1 MCKLAIDNGKHY
13 LYRHIRL
20 DKNEPFYIGV
30 GTKMRK
36 GEQYYRANSV
46 GSRNEIW
53 ASIYNRT
60 EIQVDILYESDDVD
74 FILKKEKEFI
84 LLYGRITK
92 GTGCLA
98 NMDDGGGGHHKTV
111 YVRTESHKRKSAE
124 QCLINAA
131 NNKGGSHFNSN
142 AREVYVYTWKGDL
155 LWGFG
160 SASLAASFIG
170 DGATIHRILKK
181 LDTGRSYLNYFFSS
195 IRKENI
201 DVSNFTLCPIGK
213 DYSPKK
219 VAKLNADGSIEKVYD
234 TIKMAALDIG
244 IHEDSLRSN
253 IRLKRRTK
261 AGNFKL
267 LKDVN
272 Q

>member
-1 MCKLAIDNGKHY
+1 MAY
-13 LYRHIRL
+13 VYRHIRL
-20 DKNEPFYIGV
+20 DKNEPFYIGIA
-30 GTKMRK
+30 THLKRAYDKKSRK
-36 GEQYYRANSV
+36 NKIWQVIVAKSDYRI
-46 GSRNEIW
+46 EI
-53 ASIYNRT
+53 
-60 EIQVDILYESDDVD
+60 LFDD
-74 FILKKEKEFI
+74 LTREEALEKEKELI